1 MIGGGGTCNDVVEVS
16 MIGAVGISGPPDD
29 GACDAV
35 MTEDTA
41 AVTNA
46 AAAIPGSDHGGFLM

>member
-1 MIGGGGTCNDVVEVS
+1 MIGGGGTCSDVVDVS